1 MEEAV
6 PLFPTLDSIEQ
17 VLWPGMA
24 LAVFVA
30 SAILVDVMILLA
42 TRWHILDLPSRRSA
56 HSLPTARAGGVPMVL
71 VGALSCLAICYRWP
85 ETTVPVILGLI
96 LPSVAIAAVGFV
108 DDIRPLRATLRLV
121 VQIGVALV
129 MVAVLGPISSV
140 RFPGLGAFDFGSAA
154 WPLSVVWVVGMI
166 NAWNFMDGSDGMAA
180 TGAVVVSAFF
190 VSVGFLVS
198 SPVLVLAAAFVGAA
212 AAGFLV
218 FNWPPARVFMGDV
231 GSAWLGAM
239 LAGLALMPD
248 AVRGPEV
255 FGALVMAM
263 WPYVFD
269 PFLTVI
275 RRAVTG
281 NNPLVPHRE
290 FLFHR
295 LVRSG
300 WSHLSVAMLY
310 ALLAAAGGVAGR
322 LMISGGLPLEV
333 RRWLPAVVPVLAAA
347 LVAFVEEQFRRAAAA
362 AARAQA
368 AATHGIPG
376 P

>member
-1 MEEAV
+1 MDEPA
-6 PLFPTLDSIEQ
+6 PLFPTFDSIEQ

-85 ETTVPVILGLI
+85 ETTVPVILGML
-96 LPSVAIAAVGFV
+96 LPALAIAAVGFV
-108 DDIRPLRATLRLV
+108 DDVRPLRATLRLV
-121 VQIGVALV
+121 VQIAVALV
-129 MVAVLGPISSV
+129 MVAVLGPIASV
-140 RFPGLGAFDFGSAA
+140 WLPGIGSVDFGAAA

-180 TGAVVVSAFF
+180 TGAFVVSLFF
-190 VSVGFLVS
+190 VSVGLLVS
-198 SPVLVLAAAFVGAA
+198 SPMLVVASAFVGAA

-239 LAGLALMPD
+239 LAGLAL
-248 AVRGPEV
+248 RGADRWPAV

-300 WSHLSVAMLY
+300 WSHLAVAMLY
-310 ALLAAAGGVAGR
+310 AALAAAGGVAGR
-322 LMISGGLPLEV
+322 LMLAESLPIEI
-333 RRWLPAVVPVLAAA
+333 RRWLPAVVPILAVA
-347 LVAFVEEQFRRAAAA
+347 LVALAEDQFRRAMAA

-368 AATHGIPG
+368 AAQHGAARG
-376 P
+376 

>member
-1 MEEAV
+1 MDEPA

-30 SAILVDVMILLA
+30 SAVLVDVMILLA

-71 VGALSCLAICYRWP
+71 VGSLSCLAICSRWP
-85 ETTVPVILGLI
+85 ATTVPVILGML
-96 LPSVAIAAVGFV
+96 LPAVAIAAVGFV
-108 DDIRPLRATLRLV
+108 DDIRPLRATLRLA
-121 VQIGVALV
+121 VQIGVAVV
-129 MVAVLGPISSV
+129 MVAVLGPITAV
-140 RFPGLGAFDFGSAA
+140 RFPGFGAVDFGAAA
-154 WPLSVVWVVGMI
+154 WPLSIVWVVGMI

-198 SPVLVLAAAFVGAA
+198 SPALVLASAFVGAA

-239 LAGLALMPD
+239 LAGLALTPGAD
-248 AVRGPEV
+248 QGPAV

-275 RRAVTG
+275 RRALTG

-300 WSHLSVAMLY
+300 WSHLAVAMLY
-310 ALLAAAGGVAGR
+310 AALAAAGGVAGR
-322 LMISGGLPLEV
+322 LMLSESLPIEI
-333 RRWLPAVVPVLAAA
+333 RRWLPAVVPILAVA
-347 LVAFVEEQFRRAAAA
+347 LVAFVEEHFRRAMAA

-368 AATHGIPG
+368 AAPHGAARG
-376 P
+376 

>member
-71 VGALSCLAICYRWP
+71 VGSLSCLAICYRWP
-85 ETTVPVILGLI
+85 ATTVPVILGLI
-96 LPSVAIAAVGFV
+96 LPSVAIAVVGFV

-129 MVAVLGPISSV
+129 MVAVLGPISAARV
-140 RFPGLGAFDFGSAA
+140 PGLGAFDFGSAA

-231 GSAWLGAM
+231 GSAWLGTM
-239 LAGLALMPD
+239 LAGLALIPD
-248 AVRGPEV
+248 AARGPDV
-255 FGALVMAM
+255 FPTLLMAM

-269 PFLTVI
+269 PFVSVI
-275 RRAVTG
+275 RRVITG

-322 LMISGGLPLEV
+322 LMISGVLPLEV
-333 RRWLPAVVPVLAAA
+333 RRWLPAVVPVLAVA
-347 LVAFVEEQFRRAAAA
+347 LVAFVEEQFRRAAVA

-368 AATHGIPG
+368 AAPQGVPR